1 MVEMNSK
8 PKIQFEAQQV
18 IPLVSMMLIVCFA
31 AVYVMAA
38 GSNGSASDLWIK
50 NHCFKAPE
58 VAAKWGESLTL
69 LMAGLKGTPNAFTVA
84 FQQLGDLI
92 NICFMSTFASADRY
106 QVVISCYLMWVYGAS
121 MEQRLGL
128 ARFFMMIPLAVLIP
142 WGVVAFDAA
151 SRDPQSIYYGPF
163 LMLATLVGAS
173 FVFPPEK
180 KINTAWFKSA
190 RGDIFAKPEEVDLMS
205 KYQFKPMLFLTLFI
219 VLQTGIYFYNLGF
232 STYIPAFHP
241 GLKTVSL
248 LASAV
253 AVLLG
258 YVSASLIVWSA
269 TGSLKDGPMRLI
281 TVKMY
286 NDIIRLDVGHE
297 TAIKGTAHALG
308 LPPERVKE
316 WVMKQKGKMRVS

>member
-1 MVEMNSK
+1 MVEMNSR

-18 IPLVSMMLIVCFA
+18 IPLCSMMLIVCFA

-38 GSNGSASDLWIK
+38 GTNGSASDMWIQ
-50 NHCFKAPE
+50 NHCFSAPK
-58 VAAKWGESLTL
+58 VAATWSESLTL
-69 LMAGLKGTPNAFTVA
+69 LMAGLKGTPSAFTLLS
-84 FQQLGDLI
+84 QHIGDLI
-92 NICFMSTFASADRY
+92 NTCFTSTFASADRY
-106 QVVISCYLMWVYGAS
+106 QVVISCYLMWVFGAS
-121 MEQRLGL
+121 MEQRLGF
-128 ARFFMMIPLAVLIP
+128 ARFFMLVLLAVLIP
-142 WGVVAFDAA
+142 WGIVAFDAA

-180 KINTAWFKSA
+180 KINTEWFKSA

-241 GLKTVSL
+241 GLKTISL
-248 LASAV
+248 LAAAGS
-253 AVLLG
+253 VLLG
-258 YVSASLIVWSA
+258 YVTVSLMVWSA

-286 NDIIRLDVGHE
+286 NDILKLDVGHE